1 MIGTIWLGPS
11 FRSMVI
17 AVLRSQPNTQ
27 EPRDSGAPRVGVE
40 DAGSHFTIRR
50 VKDVDEK
57 GDYARG
63 VGARG
68 LVAEGDLASR
78 MRTVRSRLEAA

>member
-63 VGARG
+63 VGAPKIANVG
-68 LVAEGDLASR
+68 SWHLPAGICD
-78 MRTVRSRLEAA
+78 TPIG